1 MPPAVCFDLISN
13 VDFLPTKRKRTKTK
27 FFKMKQLD
35 EDSKLKKQLWSFQIQ
50 INFADLAFLAWAFL
64 KSPSEMSTDALQIS
78 DI

>member
-1 MPPAVCFDLISN
+1 
-13 VDFLPTKRKRTKTK
+13 
-27 FFKMKQLD
+27 MKQLD

-50 INFADLAFLAWAFL
+50 PNFADLAFLAWTFL